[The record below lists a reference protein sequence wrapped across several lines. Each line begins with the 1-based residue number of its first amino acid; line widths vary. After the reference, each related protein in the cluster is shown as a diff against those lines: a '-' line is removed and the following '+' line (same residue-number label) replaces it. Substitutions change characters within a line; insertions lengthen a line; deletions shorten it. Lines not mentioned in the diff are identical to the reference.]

1 MYIVILDLTKA
12 NWVGAYGVYI
22 KSFIV
27 DEGALV

>member
-1 MYIVILDLTKA
+1 MLTVVLDLTKA
-12 NWVGAYGVYI
+12 NWIGACGVYV